1 MSLFQVRQDFSINS
15 GNRSWRNRTKTLGTV
30 FHETATP
37 RATAKAEMN
46 YFRNNVVK
54 ASVHGFID
62 DVEIV
67 HCLPFPELC
76 WGAGPTANSQ
86 FIQVE
91 LCHFD
96 NSPEKFFNIWRRAV
110 WWFAQI
116 HIMIGVTTITNRNCM
131 SHYECSKVFRDTDH
145 VDPVGYFAQYG
156 KTVDDFRHDVQQEIN
171 AQMRGGS
178 FIVQQWEID
187 ALNWARTNGILAN
200 DHDPDEVI
208 RMNVMC
214 QMFKNFFENTL
225 KK

>member
-1 MSLFQVRQDFSINS
+1 MSLFQVRQDFSIKRQEIAV
-15 GNRSWRNRTKTLGTV
+15 GETALKTLGTV

-76 WGAGPTANSQ
+76 WGAVHANSQ

-110 WWFAQI
+110 WWF
-116 HIMIGVTTITNRNCM
+116 VR
-131 SHYECSKVFRDTDH
+131 F
-145 VDPVGYFAQYG
+145 
-156 KTVDDFRHDVQQEIN
+156 
-171 AQMRGGS
+171 
-178 FIVQQWEID
+178 
-187 ALNWARTNGILAN
+187 
-200 DHDPDEVI
+200 
-208 RMNVMC
+208 
-214 QMFKNFFENTL
+214 TL
-225 KK
+225 